1 MLYGISR
8 YVPGYEPS
16 IHDVQDD
23 RLAIFRL
30 WKKGG
35 STAVVIFCLFPS
47 DRCFIKVSITYQT
60 MPALLKR
67 LTVMVPFINALSLNI
82 GNKPL
87 SVCLL

>member
-23 RLAIFRL
+23 RLAIFSV

-35 STAVVIFCLFPS
+35 KY
-47 DRCFIKVSITYQT
+47 FIKVSITYQT

-67 LTVMVPFINALSLNI
+67 LAVMVPFIDVLSLTI
-82 GNKPL
+82 GNKPF